1 MTIGEKIRNAR
12 RLRDYTQ
19 AELGSMVKLPG
30 DMLRKY
36 EKFGGGNMIPF
47 KDLFWIFVGME
58 WVWFITTLII
68 NYRKNH

>member
-30 DMLRKY
+30 DCY
-36 EKFGGGNMIPF
+36 ENMKMMI
-47 KDLFWIFVGME
+47 VE
-58 WVWFITTLII
+58 SV
-68 NYRKNH
+68 